1 MSLEYFSLDTEDFH
15 NKLYLFITYN
25 YICLSVV
32 ARSLNSA
39 VSTNTVSQYFC
50 FDALSYCLQTEYF
63 ASEQKALSPDIL

>member
-39 VSTNTVSQYFC
+39 VSTNNVLILC
-50 FDALSYCLQTEYF
+50 LIVLQTEYF